1 MAEMQNMEYNQSEI
15 ATQKPRYADSRLLTG
30 ETANVIK
37 IPLLFWKFSVEGIFY
52 KYTQHINKGQTNTMN
67 I

>member
-1 MAEMQNMEYNQSEI
+1 MMAEMQNMEYNQSEI

-37 IPLLFWKFSVEGIFY
+37 IPLLF
-52 KYTQHINKGQTNTMN
+52 
-67 I
+67 